1 MPPPLPFH
9 AIPLLAGLPAG
20 DRAAL
25 EPMCRV
31 RAYAKGETIF
41 DEGAPADRIYFVIEG
56 RVKIVKATGARDI
69 IIELLGPGEPVGAV
83 AAFEKRAFPASAV
96 TMEPSTLLSIP
107 EREFFQLLE
116 ARPEMT
122 RRLLGG
128 LTMRLMMLNKR
139 MADMTG
145 AVELRAA
152 RLFVT
157 LAERLGTR
165 NGQAAV
171 IPLPLSRQEL
181 ADLLGT
187 TLETTIR
194 LMSRWQKEQMV
205 LTERD
210 GFVVPNLE
218 ALRGIGE
225 E

>member
-1 MPPPLPFH
+1 MPIPFAAVPLFAH
-9 AIPLLAGLPAG
+9 LRAD

-31 RAYAKGETIF
+31 RGYEKGEVVF
-41 DEGAPADRIYFVIEG
+41 DEGAPADRIHFVLDG
-56 RVKIVKATGARDI
+56 RVKIVKAAGSRDI
-69 IIELLGPGEPVGAV
+69 ILEILGPGEPVGAV
-83 AAFEKRAFPASAV
+83 AAFERRPFPAAAIA
-96 TMEPSTLLSIP
+96 METSTLLSLP

-116 ARPEMT
+116 SRPEMT
-122 RRLLGG
+122 RHLLGG

-145 AVELRAA
+145 AVEARAA

-157 LAERLGTR
+157 LAERMGTR
-165 NGQAAV
+165 DARGTI

-194 LMSRWQKEQMV
+194 LMSRWQKEQIV
-205 LTERD
+205 LTEREA
-210 GFVVPNLE
+210 FVVPDLDV
-218 ALRGIGE
+218 LRGAGDA
-225 E
+225 

>member
-1 MPPPLPFH
+1 MPIPFH
-9 AIPLLAGLPAG
+9 AVPLFAHLRP
-20 DRAAL
+20 DDKAAL

-31 RAYAKGETIF
+31 KAYEKGETIF
-41 DEGAPADRIYFVIEG
+41 EEGAPAARIHFVLDG

-69 IIELLGPGEPVGAV
+69 IIEILGAGEPVGAV
-83 AAFEKRAFPASAV
+83 AAFERSAFPATAV
-96 TMEPSTLLSIP
+96 AMEASTLLSIP

-116 ARPEMT
+116 SRPEMT
-122 RRLLGG
+122 RQLLGG

-145 AVELRAA
+145 AVEARAA
-152 RLFVT
+152 RLFLT
-157 LAERLGTR
+157 LAERMGTDR
-165 NGQAAV
+165 DGATV
-171 IPLPLSRQEL
+171 IPFPLSRQEL

-194 LMSRWQKEQMV
+194 LMSRWQKEQVV

-210 GFVVPNLE
+210 GFVIPRLDT
-218 ALRGIGE
+218 LRGAGE